1 MEVRIH
7 GDDVDLAHRWVHGAV
22 DLGPARAGQT
32 SPGLEHDE
40 AVGVEPGLP
49 FPFHQRVQ
57 CPMTLFGMAGE
68 GPVVGGEPGLLVQ
81 AGPERPELGRRS
93 GEQRGLQRGKGQRTA
108 HLEQLPL
115 QDETVGR
122 GPGVVCRIGQ
132 RRPQAEEAAAPIG
145 DYLLDRVEQDVGDI
159 DWRRARTDVH
169 RCLRNHQLHGELG
182 SAVPRQ
188 VRVPE
193 QRPVRIRRPRHQA
206 HGPGRTVGRPVH
218 TGRMGPTVELVPLVL
233 AQRHVTEHGRHA
245 VDQVDHRRRCRRCRI
260 GHHLDQEVVHPLERT
275 GILAAMARPRTSAGR
290 ARTTNARLA
299 VEYPGSAAE
308 LCALDHDGP
317 FQLLAA
323 TILSAQCTDARVNLT
338 TPSLFARYPDAA
350 ALASADLADVEAI
363 IRSTGFFRAKARN
376 LVGMAAG
383 VEARFGGEV
392 PTRIEDLVT
401 LPGVG
406 RKTANVV
413 RSVAFDLPGLPV
425 DTHVQ
430 RLSRRLALTDQSD
443 PVKVETALNAMIPA
457 GERGAFSLRLIL
469 HGRSTCTARSP
480 KCPVCILAD
489 FCPSAGM
496 APGRS

>member
-1 MEVRIH
+1 
-7 GDDVDLAHRWVHGAV
+7 
-22 DLGPARAGQT
+22 
-32 SPGLEHDE
+32 
-40 AVGVEPGLP
+40 
-49 FPFHQRVQ
+49 
-57 CPMTLFGMAGE
+57 
-68 GPVVGGEPGLLVQ
+68 
-81 AGPERPELGRRS
+81 
-93 GEQRGLQRGKGQRTA
+93 
-108 HLEQLPL
+108 
-115 QDETVGR
+115 
-122 GPGVVCRIGQ
+122 
-132 RRPQAEEAAAPIG
+132 
-145 DYLLDRVEQDVGDI
+145 
-159 DWRRARTDVH
+159 
-169 RCLRNHQLHGELG
+169 
-182 SAVPRQ
+182 
-188 VRVPE
+188 
-193 QRPVRIRRPRHQA
+193 
-206 HGPGRTVGRPVH
+206 
-218 TGRMGPTVELVPLVL
+218 
-233 AQRHVTEHGRHA
+233 
-245 VDQVDHRRRCRRCRI
+245 
-260 GHHLDQEVVHPLERT
+260 
-275 GILAAMARPRTSAGR
+275 MARPRTSAGR